1 MDFMKLSKHPN
12 QPNVLSCNYTTM
24 IEIPKHNS
32 CANHNRTVFI
42 EGIWTVS

>member
-12 QPNVLSCNYTTM
+12 QPNVLSCNYTT